1 MDVTNRNEAIQK
13 RAEMEAKTTYS
24 EIPPKSHAAQLFT
37 SSINNYKS
45 ETGSSFSDGNR
56 IGFTNNLRTPLDV
69 QAGVKSS
76 GQQQIRAFS
85 QQQEVFGQPQVKAPG
100 QEEFGQQQARAFGQQ
115 QEQQAFVQPQI
126 RAFGQQQEVFNQ
138 QQLTPSYRPE
148 FGYTSFQQ
156 QGLSQNIQPRQ
167 SQSHGPCA
175 TQCQQNS
182 CYMQRCNRGLDPVFG
197 IPTFAPPL
205 FPLTLPTL
213 PTFSLPTVT
222 PPTFQPFIS
231 YPTVAPPSSHSPLQ
245 PVPGYIDSSGSR
257 NTISQNSPS
266 FLPLSSIKENFD
278 PNDRLMQLSVAP
290 IAQAA
295 TASVSNAIPVQSS
308 EVLSGRPILLSANP
322 ASSLQATLKPLST
335 FEEFIARLGYRN
347 VSLAPLT
354 PAALVIPSEISLPNT
369 YSSLSPLSQ
378 TTTTTVASPENQAR
392 LLVPGFDF
400 QTSQRNPYQ
409 PAVLYIPQQWPLTT
423 SENGTL
429 QRSRENQSE
438 RYENIGKNTDEE
450 TEIESFVGIHDYDVE
465 RIRQQFTHRVFCFT
479 NHIDHIFI
487 TLSLVANLSNI
498 LRFPIICSENGGSQ
512 YSSLPSIR
520 LFHHLCPAFG
530 GIGVAM
536 LFVAIFKNILLS
548 YSAMGIFYTFKSV
561 TVLFS
566 SLSRTTWLECV
577 YESHSSCY
585 DPYLKCNEAI
595 GSYQYYS
602 KCYNLQLLSNKTNLY
617 YTWEQ
622 IVIAMTSTSEAL
634 REFPPNIYW
643 KEKINKPRKISEFL
657 VASATIEQAIIAI
670 IAILGIRLYAR
681 VPSIFLHSSIY
692 CDITAGLHGN
702 LYYLCNCKVGFQNT
716 FALIA
721 EGFSP
726 DMHKFLHLK
735 TWITAAL
742 QAFSDITVRYFYFA
756 LLLPILA
763 LLELLISI
771 HIYSL
776 KRLMVNLHTMLG
788 GPPNI
793 FGISWYWTACWYII
807 TPILCMI
814 SLPFA
819 LFIIIK
825 GEVYSDTVAL
835 IFLTM
840 LPLSIIIIS
849 MIIHIARIY
858 KTGRTIKSL
867 FVADLCWTPELGIYR
882 QQALYEERA
891 TRSSY
896 LPPKNAPKP
905 RSLLPPNAPKP
916 PPPPNIPKRLPRL
929 VPPNIPKPLPPNG
942 PNGRGLKPYGP
953 SGPKRLPNLNGPK
966 RVPTTPND
974 PYCPKG
980 PNRYPKGS

>member
-1 MDVTNRNEAIQK
+1 MHPAKNE
-13 RAEMEAKTTYS
+13 
-24 EIPPKSHAAQLFT
+24 
-37 SSINNYKS
+37 
-45 ETGSSFSDGNR
+45 
-56 IGFTNNLRTPLDV
+56 
-69 QAGVKSS
+69 
-76 GQQQIRAFS
+76 
-85 QQQEVFGQPQVKAPG
+85 
-100 QEEFGQQQARAFGQQ
+100 
-115 QEQQAFVQPQI
+115 
-126 RAFGQQQEVFNQ
+126 
-138 QQLTPSYRPE
+138 
-148 FGYTSFQQ
+148 
-156 QGLSQNIQPRQ
+156 
-167 SQSHGPCA
+167 
-175 TQCQQNS
+175 
-182 CYMQRCNRGLDPVFG
+182 
-197 IPTFAPPL
+197 
-205 FPLTLPTL
+205 
-213 PTFSLPTVT
+213 
-222 PPTFQPFIS
+222 
-231 YPTVAPPSSHSPLQ
+231 
-245 PVPGYIDSSGSR
+245 
-257 NTISQNSPS
+257 
-266 FLPLSSIKENFD
+266 
-278 PNDRLMQLSVAP
+278 DR
-290 IAQAA
+290 
-295 TASVSNAIPVQSS
+295 
-308 EVLSGRPILLSANP
+308 ILLEKQK
-322 ASSLQATLKPLST
+322 LLS
-335 FEEFIARLGYRN
+335 RKKKN
-347 VSLAPLT
+347 T
-354 PAALVIPSEISLPNT
+354 PAFPT
-369 YSSLSPLSQ
+369 K
-378 TTTTTVASPENQAR
+378 TNQK
-392 LLVPGFDF
+392 
-400 QTSQRNPYQ
+400 
-409 PAVLYIPQQWPLTT
+409 
-423 SENGTL
+423 
-429 QRSRENQSE
+429 ENQSE

-498 LRFPIICSENGGSQ
+498 LRFPIICSENGGILFLIPYALCLIFIAIPIIYLESAIGQ

-681 VPSIFLHSSIY
+681 IVRFIVILPPVCMVICIIY
-692 CDITAGLHGN
+692 ATA
-702 LYYLCNCKVGFQNT
+702 KVGFQNT

-742 QAFSDITVRYFYFA
+742 QAMIATNLLDGTYITLASMKNFRNNFMRDTFLIIIYGMIIILFGCIFVFSVSGAAVKLMFPMSIGKGLAMVWKHGENVFFTVLALFFAKTSFGTIILIFIYFSLFLCTISIQILTLEMIIMTVYRTSTRIKFIEPKTSRNIIICIYFLLINLCIYTFGQSYMIAFSDITVRYFYFA

-793 FGISWYWTACWYII
+793 FWKYLGYPVSWYWTACWYII

-825 GEVYSDTVAL
+825 GEVY
-835 IFLTM
+835 
-840 LPLSIIIIS
+840 SIIIIS

-891 TRSSY
+891 TR
-896 LPPKNAPKP
+896 A
-905 RSLLPPNAPKP
+905 
-916 PPPPNIPKRLPRL
+916 I
-929 VPPNIPKPLPPNG
+929 I
-942 PNGRGLKPYGP
+942 
-953 SGPKRLPNLNGPK
+953 
-966 RVPTTPND
+966 
-974 PYCPKG
+974 
-980 PNRYPKGS
+980 